1 MYYFSIFLNKN
12 YIINILLVIVLAIM
26 TLIAK
31 FAKFS
36 MHKILRSCANDC
48 IAKDLLI
55 RCSGVAV
62 LRKICF
68 QVNALSCNR
77 WYIHHS
83 SLSINFMYDGCS
95 QLIVLVQDAQEHCS
109 CELLVFRSIYL

>member
-1 MYYFSIFLNKN
+1 MFKGAAYLNLLLIAQTYFSGSEYTSFSVYYFNIFENKN

-48 IAKDLLI
+48 IAKNLLI

-77 WYIHHS
+77 W
-83 SLSINFMYDGCS
+83 
-95 QLIVLVQDAQEHCS
+95 
-109 CELLVFRSIYL
+109 